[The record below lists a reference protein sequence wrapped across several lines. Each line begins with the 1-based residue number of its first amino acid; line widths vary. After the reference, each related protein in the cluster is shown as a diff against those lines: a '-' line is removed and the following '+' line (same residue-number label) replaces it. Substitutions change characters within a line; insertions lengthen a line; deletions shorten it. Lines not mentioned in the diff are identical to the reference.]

1 MADSLEKNPLDN
13 LGRSLMEKFEI
24 TKNLRYQQKDLEFLE
39 NLRQY
44 KGIYDP
50 EILNNLKKNKSK
62 VYPRYTRSKVNPCI
76 AKLNNI
82 LFPDART
89 NWDIKPTKKP
99 RLNQTQL
106 LSIAESLISTDEQ
119 GAQIPVTKESLDM
132 AINKFAMDTA
142 EKMKVTI
149 EDQLTEGG
157 YKEKAKKVIRSG
169 VIYGTGVL
177 KGPLSEGIIVRDTK
191 KNETT
196 GELEQIEET
205 IYKPF
210 FDDVSIWRFYP
221 DMSVTDFE
229 DCSFVFEDNGM
240 SKHELLKLAR
250 REDFFADPIIEHVR
264 QNPKG
269 DYKPRQWE
277 NELKTMGERSVNQA
291 SSAYE
296 VVEFNGYLDGSEMY
310 DAGLIPEEDAEKELF
325 VNIWLLGGKVIKA
338 EPLPLEL
345 VDLYHLFYFEKDE
358 SSILGEG
365 QPRAYRDTQISIC
378 STTRAM
384 LDNGAMVSAP
394 IVEINLD
401 LIEDGEDVDNVSPG
415 RRFLRSGIGQGAQYP
430 AVRIYNIQSHTQ
442 EYLAILERL
451 NAQGDMESTLPSY
464 QFMEP
469 TVSET
474 PEGVAIRN
482 ANINLTM
489 NDIVKFFDI
498 ANESFLGAIYK
509 WNMAYNPDESIK
521 GDMEVKAIGSSSL
534 IGKDVMA
541 TSLDS
546 FARTLTP
553 EERVYIK
560 TREFLGERVKNR
572 DIDPDAILRTEDEA
586 QAKIEAMRDRESD
599 ALNKEALATKTN
611 YDAAKAE
618 SMRAKAAAVPE
629 KLQIEKAKIL
639 LDTAKNMGMSSRG
652 IETLTQTQ
660 PVPSAEMP
668 MQEAEI
674 GGM

>member
-1 MADSLEKNPLDN
+1 
-13 LGRSLMEKFEI
+13 
-24 TKNLRYQQKDLEFLE
+24 
-39 NLRQY
+39 
-44 KGIYDP
+44 
-50 EILNNLKKNKSK
+50 
-62 VYPRYTRSKVNPCI
+62 
-76 AKLNNI
+76 
-82 LFPDART
+82 
-89 NWDIKPTKKP
+89 
-99 RLNQTQL
+99 
-106 LSIAESLISTDEQ
+106 
-119 GAQIPVTKESLDM
+119 
-132 AINKFAMDTA
+132 
-142 EKMKVTI
+142 
-149 EDQLTEGG
+149 
-157 YKEKAKKVIRSG
+157 
-169 VIYGTGVL
+169 
-177 KGPLSEGIIVRDTK
+177 
-191 KNETT
+191 
-196 GELEQIEET
+196 
-205 IYKPF
+205 
-210 FDDVSIWRFYP
+210 
-221 DMSVTDFE
+221 
-229 DCSFVFEDNGM
+229 
-240 SKHELLKLAR
+240 
-250 REDFFADPIIEHVR
+250 
-264 QNPKG
+264 
-269 DYKPRQWE
+269 
-277 NELKTMGERSVNQA
+277 
-291 SSAYE
+291 
-296 VVEFNGYLDGSEMY
+296 
-310 DAGLIPEEDAEKELF
+310 
-325 VNIWLLGGKVIKA
+325 
-338 EPLPLEL
+338 
-345 VDLYHLFYFEKDE
+345 
-358 SSILGEG
+358 
-365 QPRAYRDTQISIC
+365 
-378 STTRAM
+378 
-384 LDNGAMVSAP
+384 
-394 IVEINLD
+394 
-401 LIEDGEDVDNVSPG
+401 
-415 RRFLRSGIGQGAQYP
+415 
-430 AVRIYNIQSHTQ
+430 
-442 EYLAILERL
+442 
-451 NAQGDMESTLPSY
+451 MESTLPSY

-599 ALNKEALATKTN
+599 ALNMEALATKTN